1 MVGDYGNHSVSWY
14 TSKYYGIQVHLIWS
28 IYHGTAIVL
37 FKMGFVMN
45 VGIHKFRKVKNWK
58 MKEKRK
64 EKSVNVQCAIN
75 DPTLTK
81 YCVGKKH

>member
-1 MVGDYGNHSVSWY
+1 MQEYIN
-14 TSKYYGIQVHLIWS
+14 LENIWKEARKTKRKKRGKKRKEQK
-28 IYHGTAIVL
+28 IDQI
-37 FKMGFVMN
+37 
-45 VGIHKFRKVKNWK
+45 RKVKNWK

-81 YCVGKKH
+81 YCVGKKHQH

>member
-1 MVGDYGNHSVSWY
+1 MQEYRN
-14 TSKYYGIQVHLIWS
+14 LENIWKEARKTKRKKRGKKRKEQK
-28 IYHGTAIVL
+28 IDQI
-37 FKMGFVMN
+37 
-45 VGIHKFRKVKNWK
+45 RKVKNWK

-81 YCVGKKH
+81 YCVGKKHQH

>member
-1 MVGDYGNHSVSWY
+1 
-14 TSKYYGIQVHLIWS
+14 
-28 IYHGTAIVL
+28 
-37 FKMGFVMN
+37 MN
-45 VGIHKFRKVKNWK
+45 VGIHKFRKYLEGGKENKKKKKRGKKRKEQKIDQIRKVKNWK